1 MNEETDSMQIS
12 MIAAMAHDRVIG
24 LDNQM
29 PWHLPAD
36 LAHFKRVTLGK
47 PVLMGRKTFESIGRP
62 LPGRRNLVISRNPDY
77 QADGVEVID
86 SVEAALAL
94 LAAGDVA
101 SGEAVGELMVIG
113 GGHLYAQLLPSA
125 DRLYLTRIDLAVE
138 GDTRFPAF
146 DEGQWQLVE
155 SESHP
160 ADEKNAYPY
169 RFETWQRR

>member
-1 MNEETDSMQIS
+1 MMIS

-77 QADGVEVID
+77 RADGVEVID
-86 SVEAALAL
+86 SVAAALAL
-94 LAAGDVA
+94 LADSDVA
-101 SGEAVGELMVIG
+101 ELMVIG
-113 GGHLYAQLLPSA
+113 GGHLYGQLLPRA
-125 DRLYLTRIDLAVE
+125 ERLYLTRIDLAVE

-146 DEGQWQLVE
+146 DEGDWSCIERELHQ
-155 SESHP
+155 P
-160 ADEKNAYPY
+160 DEKNPHPY
-169 RFETWQRR
+169 CFETWQRR

>member
-1 MNEETDSMQIS
+1 MQIS

-29 PWHLPAD
+29 PWHMPAD

-62 LPGRRNLVISRNPDY
+62 LPGRRNLVISRNPAY
-77 QADGVEVID
+77 QAEGVEVID

-94 LAAGDVA
+94 L
-101 SGEAVGELMVIG
+101 GEGVDELMVIG
-113 GGHLYAQLLPSA
+113 GGYLYGQLLPRA
-125 DRLYLTRIDLAVE
+125 DRLYLTRIDLAVA

-146 DEGQWQLVE
+146 DDEQWRLVE
-155 SESHP
+155 SEAHP
-160 ADEKNAYPY
+160 ADEKNPHPY

>member
-1 MNEETDSMQIS
+1 MKIS

-24 LDNQM
+24 KDNQM

-62 LPGRRNLVISRNPDY
+62 LPGRRNLVISRNPGY
-77 QADGVEVID
+77 QAEGIEVLG

-94 LAAGDVA
+94 LAGSSV
-101 SGEAVGELMVIG
+101 EELMVIG
-113 GGHLYAQLLPSA
+113 GGHLYAEMLPSA
-125 DRLYLTRIDLAVE
+125 DCLYLTRIDLAVE

-146 DEGQWQLVE
+146 DDGQWQRVDC
-155 SESHP
+155 ESHS
-160 ADEKNAYPY
+160 ADEKNPYPY
-169 RFETWQRR
+169 SFETWQRR

>member
-1 MNEETDSMQIS
+1 MKIS

-77 QADGVEVID
+77 QAEGIEVVG

-94 LAAGDVA
+94 LAGSSV
-101 SGEAVGELMVIG
+101 EELMVIG
-113 GGHLYAQLLPSA
+113 GGHLYAEMLPSA
-125 DRLYLTRIDLAVE
+125 DCLYLTHIDLAVE

-146 DEGQWQLVE
+146 DDGQWQRIE
-155 SESHP
+155 CDSHP
-160 ADEKNAYPY
+160 ADEKNPCPY
-169 RFETWQRR
+169 SFETWQRR

>member
-1 MNEETDSMQIS
+1 MKIS

-24 LDNQM
+24 KDNQM

-77 QADGVEVID
+77 QAEGIEVVG

-94 LAAGDVA
+94 LASSSV
-101 SGEAVGELMVIG
+101 EELMVIG
-113 GGHLYAQLLPSA
+113 GGHLYAEMLPSA
-125 DRLYLTRIDLAVE
+125 DCLYLTQIDLAVE

-146 DEGQWQLVE
+146 DDGQWQRIDC
-155 SESHP
+155 ESHP
-160 ADEKNAYPY
+160 ADEKNPHPY
-169 RFETWQRR
+169 SFETWQRR

>member
-1 MNEETDSMQIS
+1 MMIS

-77 QADGVEVID
+77 RADGVEVID

-94 LAAGDVA
+94 LADSDVA
-101 SGEAVGELMVIG
+101 ELMVIG
-113 GGHLYAQLLPSA
+113 GGHLYGQLLPRA

-146 DEGQWQLVE
+146 DEGDWSCIEREPHQ
-155 SESHP
+155 S
-160 ADEKNAYPY
+160 DEKNPHPY
-169 RFETWQRR
+169 CFETWQRR

>member
-1 MNEETDSMQIS
+1 MKIS

-24 LDNQM
+24 KDNQM

-77 QADGVEVID
+77 QAEGIEMVG

-94 LAAGDVA
+94 LAGSSV
-101 SGEAVGELMVIG
+101 EELMVIG
-113 GGHLYAQLLPSA
+113 GGHLYAEMLPSA
-125 DRLYLTRIDLAVE
+125 DCLYLTQIDLAVE

-146 DEGQWQLVE
+146 DDGQWQRVDC
-155 SESHP
+155 ESHP
-160 ADEKNAYPY
+160 ADEKNPHPY
-169 RFETWQRR
+169 SFETWQRR